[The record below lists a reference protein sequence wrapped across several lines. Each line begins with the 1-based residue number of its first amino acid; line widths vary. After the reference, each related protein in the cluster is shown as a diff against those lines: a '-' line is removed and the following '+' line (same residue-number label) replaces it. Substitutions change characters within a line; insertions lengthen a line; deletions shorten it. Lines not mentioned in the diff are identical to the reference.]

1 MEHKEIVVI
10 GGGPAGLCAALQAA
24 RQGAKVTLIE
34 SDERLGGQL
43 IKQTHMFFGSQKQHA
58 GVRGI
63 DIATMLI
70 DELNS
75 LPNVEINLGATVIG
89 RYFEDGALTIED
101 HEAFRVMLP
110 QKVILACGASEKFL
124 AFPNNDL
131 PGVYGAGAVQTL
143 MNVFGILPAE
153 KVLMIGAGNI
163 GLIVSYQLIQAGVE
177 VTAIL
182 EGGPRIGG
190 YLVHASKIRRLG
202 VPILTRHSIKAALGK
217 EAVEGAVIHQLDERW
232 QPVAG
237 SERTIACDAI
247 CLAVG
252 LSPLS
257 ELLWQT
263 GCQMLYV
270 PELGGYVAQR
280 NAHMETTTEGIYI
293 AGDIAGVEEASAAM
307 VEGHLAGLYA
317 ATALGYQTAETAII
331 EKDLLAQLTDLRSG
345 PVGEK
350 IRSGLA
356 RTGGISC

>member
-1 MEHKEIVVI
+1 MMLREIVVV

-24 RQGAKVTLIE
+24 KQGAEVTLIE

-58 GVRGI
+58 GTRGI

-70 DELNS
+70 KELES
-75 LPNVEINLGATVIG
+75 LPNVEIMLGATVIG
-89 RYFEDGALTIED
+89 RYFQDGALTIED
-101 HEAFRVMLP
+101 HEAFKVILP
-110 QKVILACGASEKFL
+110 QKVIFTCGASEKFL

-143 MNVFGILPAE
+143 MNVFGVLPA
-153 KVLMIGAGNI
+153 KRVLMVGAGNI
-163 GLIVSYQLIQAGVE
+163 GLIVSYQLLQAGVE
-177 VTAIL
+177 VAAIL

-202 VPILTRHSIKAALGK
+202 VPILTRHSIREALGK
-217 EAVEGAVIHQLDERW
+217 DVVSGAVIHQLDERW
-232 QPVAG
+232 QPVPG
-237 SERTIACDAI
+237 SEEQIACDAI

-257 ELLWQT
+257 ELLWQS
-263 GCQMLYV
+263 GCQMRYIG
-270 PELGGYVAQR
+270 ELGGYVAER
-280 NAHMETTTEGIYI
+280 SLRLETTVPGLYI

-307 VEGHLAGLYA
+307 VEGRLAGLYA
-317 ATALGYQTAETAII
+317 ALDLGHGNPDALATEA
-331 EKDLLAQLTDLRSG
+331 DLKNQLNDLRSG

-350 IRSGLA
+350 IRAGL
-356 RTGGISC
+356 GKLS